1 MSNGREFDKPQVYQ
15 IMVKGHLDSKWS
27 DWFDGLAIC
36 PQDDG
41 QTILTGPVIDQPAL
55 HGMLAKICNL
65 GLPLIQVQQMES
77 LEAAPPNE
85 Q

>member
-1 MSNGREFDKPQVYQ
+1 MSNAREFDKPRVYQ
-15 IMVKGHLDSKWS
+15 IMVKGHLDAKWS
-27 DWFDGLAIC
+27 DWFDGLAIR

-41 QTILTGPVIDQPAL
+41 QTILTGPVTDQPAL

-65 GLPLIQVQQMES
+65 GLPLVQVQQMEPP
-77 LEAAPPNE
+77 EADPPNE